1 MAISYALFAVDCS
14 TADGSASNQIMKGGY
29 DYQYVDPLPD
39 RLVCKVCLL
48 PSRDP
53 HLSVCCGHTFCKDCA
68 GATWNV
74 IKACPMCRDKRFPV
88 VRNKQTDRDI
98 KSLRV
103 VCTNKE
109 RGCEWQ
115 GELNDIDIHL
125 GNSDGCQFQE
135 VKCSNKCG
143 KILLQKFLTDHL
155 KHQCLRRKVGCF
167 YCHAI
172 GEYQF
177 IKGKHGEKCPKL
189 PIPCPNK
196 CDVGSVPREDM
207 KKHVEVCPLQDVICH
222 KCKKPLQRQY
232 LISHAEVVCPF
243 RIVECQYCHTSGQ
256 HQFIQSPKH
265 RRTCPKLPL
274 PCPNKCDV
282 GTVPREDMEAHR
294 KECPLEM
301 VQCEYHNVGC
311 DEWMMRK
318 NVEKHEKNKMKL
330 HLQLT
335 KDNAAQSRKQL
346 RQLKGKMELLQTG
359 VIEFTDELVEC
370 ITVRQSIPTLP
381 VIIRMP
387 GFSYLKRCSEV
398 WISPNFSTHL
408 ENQLVNMSM
417 HVYADGNDNGQGNHL
432 SL

>member
-1 MAISYALFAVDCS
+1 
-14 TADGSASNQIMKGGY
+14 
-29 DYQYVDPLPD
+29 
-39 RLVCKVCLL
+39 
-48 PSRDP
+48 
-53 HLSVCCGHTFCKDCA
+53 
-68 GATWNV
+68 
-74 IKACPMCRDKRFPV
+74 
-88 VRNKQTDRDI
+88 
-98 KSLRV
+98 
-103 VCTNKE
+103 
-109 RGCEWQ
+109 
-115 GELNDIDIHL
+115 
-125 GNSDGCQFQE
+125 
-135 VKCSNKCG
+135 
-143 KILLQKFLTDHL
+143 
-155 KHQCLRRKVGCF
+155 
-167 YCHAI
+167 
-172 GEYQF
+172 
-177 IKGKHGEKCPKL
+177 
-189 PIPCPNK
+189 
-196 CDVGSVPREDM
+196 M
-207 KKHVEVCPLQDVICH
+207 KKHVDVCPLQDVICH

-432 SL
+432 SLYLHVTKGPSCFDNLVKDKFDITLLDQTDPQHCHVATIGGGALFHCEWNIGLRPHYAKCPDYLPHSSLQVDSPFLKDDCLYFKISRHNSEG